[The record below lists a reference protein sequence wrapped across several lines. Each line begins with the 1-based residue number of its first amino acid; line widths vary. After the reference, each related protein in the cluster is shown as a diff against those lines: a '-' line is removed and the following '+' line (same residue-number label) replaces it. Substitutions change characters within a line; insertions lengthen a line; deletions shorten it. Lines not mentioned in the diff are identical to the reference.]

1 MTHLLLSLR
10 LLQRNI
16 ISWRI
21 WSRWAELVYTICTG
35 KQFSVDSRLFFIW
48 LIEQTSLQ
56 TSEYQSKKRECRR
69 LRHKL
74 FHIKRMVKDYD
85 KNHWRV
91 RSVPTLRSVG
101 RTAKTTHPLLHRA
114 TLPNT
119 SETAACWGQ
128 SYSTH
133 THTHTSRLTLH
144 SVQSTES
151 LPGKIMIKS
160 CVYFHFL
167 ITNRHSSAYW
177 SKMKAVLTVVASPDR
192 TGEKAVVWNRFSV
205 SWGNTKLWTQA
216 EVELLTGIVWQQICS
231 SVNLWCSLCC
241 RRASLELF
249 SHKCQYLQPP

>member
-1 MTHLLLSLR
+1 MSKHLCRLQSTSLR
-10 LLQRNI
+10 RGSAAGWGTNCSTSSEWWRTTTRTTEGSALFQLSARWAALQKPLTHCYIELHSLILQRLQH
-16 ISWRI
+16 
-21 WSRWAELVYTICTG
+21 AEAKV
-35 KQFSVDSRLFFIW
+35 
-48 LIEQTSLQ
+48 
-56 TSEYQSKKRECRR
+56 
-69 LRHKL
+69 
-74 FHIKRMVKDYD
+74 
-85 KNHWRV
+85 
-91 RSVPTLRSVG
+91 
-101 RTAKTTHPLLHRA
+101 TAH
-114 TLPNT
+114 
-119 SETAACWGQ
+119 
-128 SYSTH
+128 TH
-133 THTHTSRLTLH
+133 TRTHTSRLTLH

-205 SWGNTKLWTQA
+205 SWGNTKLRTQA